1 MRPGCL
7 LHLLLRGAELTL
19 VILPG
24 PFLTEDELKQAVASL
39 ESRARAAER
48 NGLPKTAK
56 SWRDAVE
63 NLRPRRRT

>member
-1 MRPGCL
+1 M
-7 LHLLLRGAELTL
+7 
-19 VILPG
+19 ILPG
-24 PFLTEDELKQAVASL
+24 PFMTEDALGGAIASL
-39 ESRARAAER
+39 EARAKAAER